1 MEKNY
6 VKINLYN
13 FYITFATHLLY
24 CMYSILMKIISYEED
39 VMKKTLKYSV
49 MTFVTA
55 LLFVF
60 VSACNNTNANT
71 QAAANNNDV
80 VKASYDRSA
89 VEATKADFTLAQSK
103 VKEKSGTDKETCFSC
118 HTGVSELHTRGVHK
132 DLDCT
137 NCHFDITKEHT
148 ENPTPEN
155 RPKVNMNWE
164 ACGQCHDNQMHSFL
178 QVGQHRPA
186 RFEKSN
192 FNGRSPN
199 PAWDKLMAP
208 YGFTKEHAAT
218 RSHSVMLIDQ
228 FVVDRAFGG
237 QFQPKDGWNYI
248 FESGPVWDVLYDAK
262 EKDPNFKD
270 LPQTARAVNP
280 VCMNCKT
287 MDHMLDWAYLGEP
300 NPKAKWSR
308 LSDPVEMA
316 KNMNHAL
323 NCTFCHDPHSAEP
336 RIVRDALIEAM
347 TSEAPYAKN
356 NLYQTDPN
364 HVKAEVRVIDTRSM
378 MDDTEPKM
386 IRKIAILPKDD
397 PRRQTLQC
405 AQCHVEYNCAKGTN
419 LETGAEIGFND
430 PRTNHFPL
438 KNALALYDH
447 YFVNLKFGDFKNKFS
462 GAYLWKAQHPEFET
476 YYNSIHDK
484 AGVSCVQCHM
494 EVVEKDG
501 KLQYTSHFVQSPRFI
516 LDATCLTSDCH
527 GTGAEK
533 HKNWQGKDPEYVKV
547 STNWTPEDAKYSI
560 DSIKIY
566 TTGKMRKAEFW
577 LAELIDAIATAE
589 RLGVDK
595 ATIDKAREQHS
606 KAHILWEYWTAE
618 NSDGFHNPALARE
631 SLTQSITES
640 MKGYDMLDA
649 AMKKMAAK

>member
-71 QAAANNNDV
+71 QADANNNDV

-208 YGFTKEHAAT
+208 YGFTKAAIN
-218 RSHSVMLIDQ
+218 SMVQGL
-228 FVVDRAFGG
+228 
-237 QFQPKDGWNYI
+237 
-248 FESGPVWDVLYDAK
+248 
-262 EKDPNFKD
+262 
-270 LPQTARAVNP
+270 
-280 VCMNCKT
+280 
-287 MDHMLDWAYLGEP
+287 AYLFISQGIRINAVAPGVTASDMTGLSSDGNLYLPYNATERVYLP
-300 NPKAKWSR
+300 EEVAETACFL
-308 LSDPVEMA
+308 LSDASGCISGQV
-316 KNMNHAL
+316 
-323 NCTFCHDPHSAEP
+323 
-336 RIVRDALIEAM
+336 IVC
-347 TSEAPYAKN
+347 N
-356 NLYQTDPN
+356 NGKT
-364 HVKAEVRVIDTRSM
+364 I
-378 MDDTEPKM
+378 
-386 IRKIAILPKDD
+386 
-397 PRRQTLQC
+397 
-405 AQCHVEYNCAKGTN
+405 
-419 LETGAEIGFND
+419 
-430 PRTNHFPL
+430 
-438 KNALALYDH
+438 NAR
-447 YFVNLKFGDFKNKFS
+447 
-462 GAYLWKAQHPEFET
+462 WK
-476 YYNSIHDK
+476 
-484 AGVSCVQCHM
+484 
-494 EVVEKDG
+494 
-501 KLQYTSHFVQSPRFI
+501 
-516 LDATCLTSDCH
+516 
-527 GTGAEK
+527 
-533 HKNWQGKDPEYVKV
+533 
-547 STNWTPEDAKYSI
+547 
-560 DSIKIY
+560 
-566 TTGKMRKAEFW
+566 
-577 LAELIDAIATAE
+577 
-589 RLGVDK
+589 
-595 ATIDKAREQHS
+595 
-606 KAHILWEYWTAE
+606 
-618 NSDGFHNPALARE
+618 
-631 SLTQSITES
+631 
-640 MKGYDMLDA
+640 
-649 AMKKMAAK
+649 